1 MSRFLFR
8 ASLVLAALIALFISA
23 MNQESVAIELAFL
36 KVRSSLGLA
45 LVVAFV
51 VGLLAGLFWR
61 IAWVAELLSERGKL
75 RRALRV
81 AETRVRS
88 EAAAKNGDI
97 SPGSSSK
104 G

>member
-8 ASLVLAALIALFISA
+8 ASLVLAALIALFVSA
-23 MNQESVAIELAFL
+23 MNQELVAIELAFL

-51 VGLLAGLFWR
+51 VGLVAGLFWR
-61 IAWVAELLSERGKL
+61 IAWVAELLAERGKL

-81 AETRVRS
+81 AETRVRI
-88 EAAAKNGDI
+88 EVAAKNADI
-97 SPGSSSK
+97 
-104 G
+104 

>member
-1 MSRFLFR
+1 MSSFLFR
-8 ASLVLAALIALFISA
+8 ASLVLAALIALFVSA
-23 MNQESVAIELAFL
+23 MNQELVAIELAFL

-61 IAWVAELLSERGKL
+61 IAWVAELLTERGKL

-81 AETRVRS
+81 AETRVRT
-88 EAAAKNGDI
+88 EAAAKGADI
-97 SPGSSSK
+97 APGISGK

>member
-8 ASLVLAALIALFISA
+8 ASLVLAAFIALFVSA
-23 MNQESVAIELAFL
+23 MNQELVAIELAFL
-36 KVRSSLGLA
+36 KVRSSLGLV

-61 IAWVAELLSERGKL
+61 IAWIAELLSERGKL

-81 AETRVRS
+81 AETRVRT
-88 EAAAKNGDI
+88 EAAEKDAHIAPRI
-97 SPGSSSK
+97 SGK

>member
-8 ASLVLAALIALFISA
+8 ASLVLAALIALFVSA
-23 MNQESVAIELAFL
+23 MNQELVAIELAFL

-75 RRALRV
+75 RRALRA
-81 AETRVRS
+81 AETRMRT
-88 EAAAKNGDI
+88 EAAAKDADMA
-97 SPGSSSK
+97 PGIRSK